1 MRRTTLLPKNCYL
14 NKSKKLFFIKNKYFF
29 FIILLKKIKGDNK
42 LNVNNK
48 NFAYELPSFAE
59 KMMIEIEEAKD
70 KPSLLKKFKE
80 AVNRFLLLFVSNAKK
95 NKAKTTISNKITSL
109 NGLNRYLKDNN
120 ENTLDLFSEL
130 KKGITLDQ
138 IGDYGLKLKQ
148 LIMLKTYPDLTKIEP
163 HEAFG
168 FQKRLFDHF
177 MIDFHKKKEELGL
190 SRARQNKLGG
200 LETMFICC
208 SINKKYLDHFVYYI
222 ENISEEEINRLAAQA
237 KKDQPDSSES
247 DESSEFT
254 ELTSAELTEFF
265 KNLDKEKI
273 NQLGVQAKK
282 DQPDSSESTESEG
295 SIGFP
300 EQFRNEDSESSTD
313 S

>member
-1 MRRTTLLPKNCYL
+1 M
-14 NKSKKLFFIKNKYFF
+14 
-29 FIILLKKIKGDNK
+29 
-42 LNVNNK
+42 NVNNK
-48 NFAYELPSFAE
+48 NFVYELPSFAE

-70 KPSLLKKFKE
+70 KPSLLKKIK
-80 AVNRFLLLFVSNAKK
+80 AVVNRFLLLFVSNAKK

-130 KKGITLDQ
+130 KKGITLNQ
-138 IGDYGLKLKQ
+138 INNYGLQLKK

-168 FQKRLFDHF
+168 FKKRLFDNF
-177 MIDFHKKKEELGL
+177 MIHFQEEKEEHGL
-190 SRARQNKLGG
+190 PQARQNKLGV
-200 LETMFICC
+200 LKIMFDCH
-208 SINKKYLDHFVYYI
+208 SIDKKHLDHFVYYI

-237 KKDQPDSSES
+237 KQDRPDPSES
-247 DESSEFT
+247 DESTEST
-254 ELTSAELTEFF
+254 ELTSAELTELC
-265 KNLDKEKI
+265 KKLDKEKI

-282 DQPDSSESTESEG
+282 DQPDSSESTESTE
-295 SIGFP
+295 SEDSNSVA
-300 EQFRNEDSESSTD
+300 EQFRNEDSESSND

>member
-1 MRRTTLLPKNCYL
+1 M
-14 NKSKKLFFIKNKYFF
+14 
-29 FIILLKKIKGDNK
+29 
-42 LNVNNK
+42 NVNNK

-70 KPSLLKKFKE
+70 KPSLLKKIK
-80 AVNRFLLLFVSNAKK
+80 AVVNRFLLLFVSNAKK

-208 SINKKYLDHFVYYI
+208 SINKKYLDKVMEITLNAHKAIGCRGATRSDFKFYNNKFYLL
-222 ENISEEEINRLAAQA
+222 EINTQPGMTSLSLVPEIANYNKISFIQLIEWMI
-237 KKDQPDSSES
+237 KDAS
-247 DESSEFT
+247 
-254 ELTSAELTEFF
+254 
-265 KNLDKEKI
+265 I
-273 NQLGVQAKK
+273 N
-282 DQPDSSESTESEG
+282 
-295 SIGFP
+295 
-300 EQFRNEDSESSTD
+300 R
-313 S
+313 

>member
-70 KPSLLKKFKE
+70 KPSLLKKIK
-80 AVNRFLLLFVSNAKK
+80 AVVNRFLLLFVSNAKK

-190 SRARQNKLGG
+190 SRARQ
-200 LETMFICC
+200 
-208 SINKKYLDHFVYYI
+208 KK
-222 ENISEEEINRLAAQA
+222 
-237 KKDQPDSSES
+237 
-247 DESSEFT
+247 
-254 ELTSAELTEFF
+254 
-265 KNLDKEKI
+265 
-273 NQLGVQAKK
+273 
-282 DQPDSSESTESEG
+282 
-295 SIGFP
+295 
-300 EQFRNEDSESSTD
+300 
-313 S
+313 